1 MKRLLDEGLEKLTN
15 MILDMASVSS
25 KVVEMAIDGYVSGRD
40 VSKDV
45 FQTSH
50 QLRILE
56 DEVVE
61 LGMELIAR
69 YQPVASDLRY
79 IRSCMEIAYGFLRYG
94 RYAYDIS
101 QVLSMFGDL
110 SECEKEIIQETGK
123 KVCEMIRTSVIA
135 FKNKDVE
142 LAKKL
147 DLMDDEVDKAYIG
160 FVKHAI
166 ERPTSGKKCDIAI
179 TLILR
184 YLERIADH
192 ATYIGESVEYIITGE
207 RSPRR

>member
-15 MILDMASVSS
+15 MILDMASISS
-25 KVVEMAIDGYVSGRD
+25 RVVEMAIDGYVNGRD
-40 VSKDV
+40 VSKEV
-45 FQTSH
+45 FQTSN

-56 DEVVE
+56 DEVAE
-61 LGMELIAR
+61 LSMELIAR

-79 IRSCMEIAYGFLRYG
+79 IRSCMEIAYGFFRYG

-110 SECEKEIIQETGK
+110 SECNKEIVQKTGK
-123 KVCEMIRTSVIA
+123 KVCEMIQISVTA

-147 DLMDDEVDKAYIG
+147 ELMDDEVDKAYIR
-160 FVKHAI
+160 FVKQAI
-166 ERPTSGKKCDIAI
+166 ENPSSGKKCDMAT

-192 ATYIGESVEYIITGE
+192 ATYIGESVEYIVTGN
-207 RSPRR
+207 RRRK

>member
-1 MKRLLDEGLEKLTN
+1 
-15 MILDMASVSS
+15 MILDMASISS
-25 KVVEMAIDGYVSGRD
+25 KVVKIAIEGYVNGRD

-45 FQTSH
+45 FQTSN

-61 LGMELIAR
+61 LSMELIAR

-79 IRSCMEIAYGFLRYG
+79 IRSCMEIAYGFFRYG
-94 RYAYDIS
+94 RYAYDIA
-101 QVLSMFGDL
+101 QVLNMFGDL
-110 SECEKEIIQETGK
+110 SECNKEIIQQTGE
-123 KVCEMIRTSVIA
+123 KVCEMINVSVAA

-147 DLMDDEVDKAYIG
+147 KLMDDEVDRAYIR
-160 FVKHAI
+160 FVKQAI
-166 ERPTSGKKCDIAI
+166 ESPSSGKKCDMA
-179 TLILR
+179 TMLILR

-192 ATYIGESVEYIITGE
+192 ATYMGEFVEYIVIGD
-207 RSPRR
+207 RYRK

>member
-15 MILDMASVSS
+15 MILDMASISS
-25 KVVEMAIDGYVSGRD
+25 KVVEMAIEGYVNGRD
-40 VSKDV
+40 VSKEV
-45 FQTSH
+45 FQTSN

-56 DEVVE
+56 DEVAE
-61 LGMELIAR
+61 LSMELIAR

-79 IRSCMEIAYGFLRYG
+79 IRSCMEIAYGFFRYG

-110 SECEKEIIQETGK
+110 SECNKEIVQKTGK
-123 KVCEMIRTSVIA
+123 KVCEMIQISVTA

-147 DLMDDEVDKAYIG
+147 ELMDDEVDKAYIG
-160 FVKHAI
+160 FVKQAI
-166 ERPTSGKKCDIAI
+166 GNPTSGKKCDMAT

-192 ATYIGESVEYIITGE
+192 ATYIGESVEYIVTSE
-207 RSPRR
+207 RYRKR

>member
-15 MILDMASVSS
+15 MILDMASISS
-25 KVVEMAIDGYVSGRD
+25 KVVEMAIDGYVKGRD

-45 FQTSH
+45 FRTSN

-56 DEVVE
+56 DEVAE
-61 LGMELIAR
+61 LSMELIAR

-79 IRSCMEIAYGFLRYG
+79 IRSCMEIAYGFFRYG

-110 SECEKEIIQETGK
+110 SECNKEIVQKTGK
-123 KVCEMIRTSVIA
+123 KVCEMIQISVTA

-147 DLMDDEVDKAYIG
+147 ELMDDEVDKAYIG
-160 FVKHAI
+160 FAKQAI
-166 ERPTSGKKCDIAI
+166 GNPSSGKKCDMAT

-192 ATYIGESVEYIITGE
+192 ATYIGESIEYIVTGDKY
-207 RSPRR
+207 RKR

>member
-15 MILDMASVSS
+15 MILDMASISS
-25 KVVEMAIDGYVSGRD
+25 KVVELAIDGYVSGRD
-40 VSKDV
+40 VSKEV
-45 FQTSH
+45 FQTAQ

-110 SECEKEIIQETGK
+110 RECKKDIVQETGK
-123 KVCEMIRTSVIA
+123 KVCEMIRMSVTA
-135 FKNKDVE
+135 FKNRDVE

-147 DLMDDEVDKAYIG
+147 ELMDDEIDEAYVE
-160 FVKHAI
+160 FVKQAI
-166 ERPTSGKKCDIAI
+166 ENPLSGKKCDISI

-207 RSPRR
+207 RAYRR